1 MTAPHNPTPP
11 SEPSH
16 DPSDARARLGHD
28 QIRGAVEA
36 FALEGVRTIREF
48 RRGNP
53 DAPKALIEAR
63 SGRYLLKRRA
73 AGFESYARIQGEHR
87 AQSLL
92 QGAGLPV
99 PAPLITRAGETIL
112 ILDGAIF
119 ELFPFIEGD
128 AWAPSPEGARSAG
141 EVLARLHAVLARFP
155 GEGLPAFNADS
166 DAVERAF
173 DQLSGHAPGIRA
185 ALERLSHDWQLA
197 RARAA
202 PEAPAPIHGDY
213 HPGNT
218 IWRGRVLAAVLD
230 FERMRLAPPRN
241 EASIA
246 SLHFALDRPGSDPG
260 AWPDAPD
267 IDRLSAFWTGY
278 ARVAPDRA
286 TLDALPWRMI
296 AGLVGEALPRACTPT
311 GFGAHSPERILPY
324 LARTTGWLADHA
336 EGIAEVISRAF
347 GPGD

>member
-1 MTAPHNPTPP
+1 VTAPHPPTPTPP
-11 SEPSH
+11 
-16 DPSDARARLGHD
+16 DPERDRARLGPD
-28 QIRGAVEA
+28 QVRGAVEA
-36 FALEGVRTIREF
+36 YALEGVRTIREF

-87 AQSLL
+87 AQALL
-92 QGAGLPV
+92 QCAGLPV
-99 PAPLITRAGETIL
+99 PAPLSTRNGETIL
-112 ILDGAIF
+112 VLDGAIF
-119 ELFPFIEGD
+119 ELFPFVEGD
-128 AWAPSPEGARSAG
+128 AWTPSPESAG
-141 EVLARLHAVLARFP
+141 AAGAVLARLHAVLARFP
-155 GEGLPAFNADS
+155 GEGLPAFNAES

-173 DQLSGHAPGIRA
+173 DQLAGPGPASRS

-202 PEAPAPIHGDY
+202 PERPAPIHGDF

-218 IWRGRVLAAVLD
+218 VWRGRALAAVLD
-230 FERMRLAPPRN
+230 FERMRTAPPLD
-241 EASIA
+241 EAAIA

-267 IDRLSAFWTGY
+267 IGRMSAFWTGY

-311 GFGAHSPERILPY
+311 GFGVHAPERILPY

-336 EGIAEVISRAF
+336 EGIAEVIARAF

>member
-1 MTAPHNPTPP
+1 MTAPHSPSPSPP
-11 SEPSH
+11 
-16 DPSDARARLGHD
+16 DPERDRARLSPD
-28 QIRGAVEA
+28 EIRGAVEA
-36 FALEGVRTIREF
+36 YALEGVRTIREF

-53 DAPKALIEAR
+53 DAPKAVIEAR

-87 AQSLL
+87 AQALL

-99 PAPLITRAGETIL
+99 PAPLSTRAGETIL

-119 ELFPFIEGD
+119 ELFRFVEGD
-128 AWAPSPEGARSAG
+128 AWTPTPDGAGAAG
-141 EVLARLHAVLARFP
+141 AVLARLHAALARDA
-155 GEGLPAFNADS
+155 GEGLPASNAES
-166 DAVERAF
+166 GAVERAL
-173 DQLSGHAPGIRA
+173 DQLAGRGPGLRA
-185 ALERLSHDWQLA
+185 ALERLSHDWHLA
-197 RARAA
+197 RARAV
-202 PEAPAPIHGDY
+202 PETPAPIHGDY

-218 IWRGRVLAAVLD
+218 IWRGRVIAAVLD
-230 FERMRLAPPRN
+230 FERMRLAPQRH

-296 AGLVGEALPRACTPT
+296 AGLLGEALPRACAPA
-311 GFGAHSPERILPY
+311 GFGALPAESILPY

-336 EGIAEVISRAF
+336 DGIAEVIARAF
-347 GPGD
+347 GHGD